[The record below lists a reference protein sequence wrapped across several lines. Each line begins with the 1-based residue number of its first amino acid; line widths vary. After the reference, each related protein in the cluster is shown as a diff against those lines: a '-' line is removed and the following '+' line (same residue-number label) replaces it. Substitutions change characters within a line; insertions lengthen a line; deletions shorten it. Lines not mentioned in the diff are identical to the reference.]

1 MSGQLPDLDLLSLSN
16 SAKLDGQLMGN
27 SIQAGRRWG
36 NNRMLER
43 RSRGRTATTPKPG
56 IYL

>member
-27 SIQAGRRWG
+27 VSKPDAGGETIECLSGDREEGRQLRRNLG
-36 NNRMLER
+36 F
-43 RSRGRTATTPKPG
+43 
-56 IYL
+56 I

>member
-27 SIQAGRRWG
+27 VSKPDAGGETIECLSGDREEGRQLRG
-36 NNRMLER
+36 NL
-43 RSRGRTATTPKPG
+43 GF
-56 IYL
+56 I